1 MVRVVNVKT
10 EKKRDPRGSK
20 PGERRGG
27 RQKGTPNKTTRAAR
41 EEFLPFA
48 DMAKRKIVY
57 LIDNAETED
66 LQFRAAQ
73 EVHNRVYGKPT
84 QQTNLAGHDGG
95 PLDLTGLDDA
105 ALDAAIARLA
115 AVAGQDR

>member
-1 MVRVVNVKT
+1 VTSNNTKR
-10 EKKRDPRGSK
+10 RDPRGSK

-27 RQKGTPNKTTRAAR
+27 RQKGTPNKTTAEIKALAFQHCPAAI
-41 EEFLPFA
+41 
-48 DMAKRKIVY
+48 RKFVK
-57 LIDNAETED
+57 LMNHGETED
-66 LQFRAAQ
+66 IQLRA
-73 EVHNRVYGKPT
+73 GKELLDRGIGKAV

-115 AVAGQDR
+115 AVAGQDK